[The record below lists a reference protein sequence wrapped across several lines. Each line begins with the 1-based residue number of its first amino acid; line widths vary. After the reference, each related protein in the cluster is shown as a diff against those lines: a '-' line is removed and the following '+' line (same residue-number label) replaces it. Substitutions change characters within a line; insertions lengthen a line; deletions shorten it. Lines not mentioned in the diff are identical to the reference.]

1 MTPTFIAKGIAMPVI
16 VETIDV
22 HADTQ
27 RVYEMWTE
35 FEHYS
40 EFMPMVREVRRTG
53 ETLMHWTVEMNG
65 EAAEW
70 DLQVVQM
77 EPEAK
82 IVFQTLHMDPP
93 VRSTI
98 TFDPADDNTRITYT
112 LENVPADENGL
123 GELLQVALRRYK
135 EIAEQGPPTRWPSSL

>member
-1 MTPTFIAKGIAMPVI
+1 MPVI
-16 VETIDV
+16 EEAIDV

-40 EFMPMVREVRRTG
+40 EFMPSVREVRRTG
-53 ETLMHWTVEMNG
+53 STLMHWTLEMNG
-65 EAAEW
+65 ETAEW

-82 IVFQTLHMDPP
+82 IVFQSLDMDPP

-98 TFDPADDNTRITYT
+98 TFDPSDTGTRIVYT
-112 LENVPADENGL
+112 LENVPGDEGWVRD
-123 GELLQVALRRYK
+123 LLQRGLRRYK
-135 EIAEQGPPTRWPSSL
+135 EIAEQGPPTRWPSVLS